1 MELKH
6 IRTFIKTAEEGSFS
20 NAAQDLGYAQ
30 STVSIQIRQLE
41 EELGIPLFERNGKLI
56 SLSQPGQAF
65 LPYAYQIAKYEAMA
79 KEAFR
84 DAAEPKGH
92 LNVGVMESI
101 CASPYVELF
110 YRFLKKYPLI
120 TMKLQVA
127 TTYEAVELL
136 ERGKL
141 DLIFLL
147 DHITSRPDWAT
158 AYMIPEQICFF
169 CSSSHPFAA
178 KKEVPL
184 EELLS
189 ERFLFVE
196 KGCNYRHAFEDYL
209 SQKGLEAPCCL
220 EIGHTRFII
229 DGVINRL
236 GISLLPIC
244 TLQPDLDSGKISLI
258 HVKDYDL
265 QMYIQVIY
273 NKKRWQS
280 PALRRLLKEA
290 SLTAYDSCFPSGS
303 LPDQELHR

>member
-1 MELKH
+1 MELKY
-6 IRTFIKTAEEGSFS
+6 IRTFIKVAEEGSFS
-20 NAAQDLGYAQ
+20 DAAQDLGYAQ

-41 EELGIPLFERNGKLI
+41 DELGIPLFERSGKRI
-56 SLSQPGQAF
+56 TLSQPGEAF
-65 LPYAYQIAKYEAMA
+65 LPFAYQMTKYEAMA
-79 KEAFR
+79 KEAFQ
-84 DAAEPKGH
+84 DAAEPRGH
-92 LNVGVMESI
+92 LNVGIMESI
-101 CASPYVELF
+101 CASPYIQLF
-110 YRFLKKYPLI
+110 YRFLKKYPSI
-120 TMKLQVA
+120 SMKLQVA
-127 TTYEAVELL
+127 TTYEAIDLL

-158 AYMIPEQICFF
+158 AHTLPEQICFF
-169 CSSSHPFAA
+169 CSSSHPFAS

-209 SQKGLEAPCCL
+209 AQKGLEAPCYL

-236 GISLLPIC
+236 GISLLPAC

-273 NKKRWQS
+273 NKKRWLS
-280 PALRRLLKEA
+280 PALRRLLEEVR
-290 SLTAYDSCFPSGS
+290 LSG
-303 LPDQELHR
+303 R